1 VLCEPQ
7 MGKRGLYQT
16 LSIKKKDEQGR
27 LMMDFISYCDGKN
40 SLLDIA
46 DLIGVPAWNLY
57 EIISK
62 LESHNLISH

>member
-1 VLCEPQ
+1 
-7 MGKRGLYQT
+7 
-16 LSIKKKDEQGR
+16 
-27 LMMDFISYCDGKN
+27 MMDFISYCDGKN

-62 LESHNLISH
+62 LESHNLISY